1 MVYDFLATC
10 DVRSMALRTTNFLD
24 PKKRQHKI
32 DDSLISKGHQNRSLW
47 ERLCTLRNLFYFSEI
62 KSFKNRLEP
71 LAFPGGFLVVAPRA
85 FFSIFH
91 FFFEK
96 STMPRPRATSNE
108 IFEIC
113 SKIWNIKNLRLTNS
127 KKFSIVYM

>member
-62 KSFKNRLEP
+62 KSLKNRLEP

-91 FFFEK
+91 FCLAFAVSFLILWG
-96 STMPRPRATSNE
+96 SN
-108 IFEIC
+108 FVRSC
-113 SKIWNIKNLRLTNS
+113 SFIAC
-127 KKFSIVYM
+127 MM